1 MIYRALHNCQIA
13 LRGNSSIT
21 LPILLAAISL
31 VDATS
36 DVTGLTVRHLS
47 LVCGVQ
53 LTHPQPA
60 MLMVSEGEKFMSVTS
75 IVMYSY
81 CTGEYYYAQN
91 VFSYIKLNYTYD
103 SKSYL

>member
-36 DVTGLTVRHLS
+36 DITGLTVRPLS

-75 IVMYSY
+75 IVMCDKADMDFRYRN
-81 CTGEYYYAQN
+81 E
-91 VFSYIKLNYTYD
+91 
-103 SKSYL
+103 